1 MFRGGG
7 ATYSAIHRW
16 DLFAQDLASSHK
28 SWQNPENAVRPKAVS
43 RDGRW
48 LVIGTSEGKA
58 RLWDLDVGD
67 PSSAPLILGSRDD
80 SVQHAAIHPR
90 GRWVA
95 TAGKDHGTVRL
106 WNLDVA
112 ERALSPFVLRGQHD
126 DGEFSRTAISSDDR
140 WLITGSVDNTV
151 RLWDLTARDIESSSK
166 VLGRPSTEELSPG
179 RVALDPT
186 GRWLATSSTDSN
198 VLVRDLTDLAASP
211 VVLSGHERP
220 ARMAM
225 SPDGRWLVTNPN
237 LEASRV
243 WELSADDP
251 QDASFT
257 LDYTR
262 FSHHLAIAGNG
273 RWFALPD
280 EGDTYH
286 FDLEAQDPTASPR
299 VFRLP
304 RTHFS
309 RELGWNTDQIWKVAI
324 SPNARWLFTQRYN
337 SIGQLWDLQIEDP
350 PPHDLPREAAAH
362 SVAMSPDGRWM
373 VTGTRT
379 GIAQLWDLTAPD
391 PTSTARTLR
400 GHEATI
406 WQVRIST
413 DSGWLVT
420 DASDGTIRRWNLDVE
435 GLLDYARKI
444 AGRELTPDE
453 RVYYRLDR

>member
-1 MFRGGG
+1 M
-7 ATYSAIHRW
+7 
-16 DLFAQDLASSHK
+16 
-28 SWQNPENAVRPKAVS
+28 
-43 RDGRW
+43 
-48 LVIGTSEGKA
+48 
-58 RLWDLDVGD
+58 
-67 PSSAPLILGSRDD
+67 
-80 SVQHAAIHPR
+80 
-90 GRWVA
+90 
-95 TAGKDHGTVRL
+95 
-106 WNLDVA
+106 A

-126 DGEFSRTAISSDDR
+126 DGEFSRTAISSDGRWIATTTTGNDDINDGDPQSDSQGSRLSRQRHVQLWDFEAKDPSTYSRVLRGHQRRIMSMEISSDDR

-220 ARMAM
+220 ARMAI

-280 EGDTYH
+280 EGDTYL

-350 PPHDLPREAAAH
+350 PPHDLPREAAAQ